1 MSHLDPFAEIRISK
15 KSHILHKGSEKMN
28 KFSNFFAENFII
40 FAIVNI
46 LIKIRMVN
54 TEDKC
59 AIIGYGS
66 WATAIV
72 KILTEN
78 KIYVKWHILNPDVK
92 QSVESE
98 GRNCK
103 YLRDVD
109 LDASFIEASEDINHV
124 VEGAKVVILA
134 MPSAFIKKVMEPLT
148 LPLSDKLVIS
158 AVKGIVPD
166 EYIPITDYVKSHY
179 NVPDN
184 QIAIITG
191 PSHAEEVGLSRWSYL
206 TAVCR
211 NLEARTMMVEMFSR
225 PYIRVM
231 ESDDIEGVEY
241 AAIMKNIYAI
251 AVGLANGLGYGDNF
265 IAVLIANC
273 AAEMSRMFE
282 SCGGAT
288 HNVLASACL
297 GDLLVTCYSTY
308 SRNRRFGLLIGR
320 GCTVRS
326 AMNEMTMIA
335 EGYFAAKCIRHTSAQ
350 RNVEMPIADMV
361 YEVLYH
367 GASARRQMRD
377 LTTKL
382 K

>member
-1 MSHLDPFAEIRISK
+1 MINSH
-15 KSHILHKGSEKMN
+15 
-28 KFSNFFAENFII
+28 
-40 FAIVNI
+40 
-46 LIKIRMVN
+46 
-54 TEDKC
+54 DKC

-78 KIYVKWHILNPDVK
+78 KINVYWHILNPDVK

-109 LDASFIEASEDINHV
+109 LEASYIEVSEDINYV
-124 VEGAKVVILA
+124 VENAGTVILA

-148 LPLSDKLVIS
+148 ISLEDKFVIS

-166 EYIPITDYVKSHY
+166 DYIPITDYVMQHY
-179 NVPDN
+179 NVPEN

-206 TAVCR
+206 TAVSR
-211 NLEARTMMVEMFSR
+211 NVEARAEMVEMFSR

-231 ESDDIEGVEY
+231 ESDDVEGVEY

-265 IAVLIANC
+265 VAVLIANC

-282 SCGGAT
+282 SFGGVS

-335 EGYFAAKCIRHTSAQ
+335 EGYYAAKCIRHTSAQ

-361 YEVLYH
+361 YEVLYN
-367 GASARRQMRD
+367 GVSARRRMRD

>member
-1 MSHLDPFAEIRISK
+1 MIS
-15 KSHILHKGSEKMN
+15 LQ
-28 KFSNFFAENFII
+28 
-40 FAIVNI
+40 
-46 LIKIRMVN
+46 
-54 TEDKC
+54 DKC
-59 AIIGYGS
+59 AVIGYGS

-78 KIYVKWHILNPDVK
+78 GIRVGWHILNPDVK
-92 QSVESE
+92 QSVETE

-109 LDASFIEASEDINHV
+109 LDVSFIEVSNDINAV
-124 VEGAKVVILA
+124 VEDAKVVVLA

-148 LPLSDKLVIS
+148 MSLSDKLVIS

-166 EYIPITDYVKSHY
+166 DYIPITEYVVSHFG
-179 NVPDN
+179 VPEN
-184 QIAIITG
+184 QVAIITG
-191 PSHAEEVGLSRWSYL
+191 PSHAEEVGLSRLSYL
-206 TAVCR
+206 TAVSR
-211 NLEARTMMVEMFSR
+211 NEEARAKIVNMFSR

-231 ESDDIEGVEY
+231 ESQDIEGVEY
-241 AAIMKNIYAI
+241 VAIMKNIYAI
-251 AVGLANGLGYGDNF
+251 AVGMANGLGYGDNF

-273 AAEMSRMFE
+273 AAEMGRLFE
-282 SCGGAT
+282 SFGGASR
-288 HNVLASACL
+288 NALVSACL

-326 AMNEMTMIA
+326 AMNEMTMVA
-335 EGYFAAKCIRHTSAQ
+335 EGYYATKCMRHTAAQ

-361 YEVLYH
+361 YEVLYN

>member
-1 MSHLDPFAEIRISK
+1 MINSH
-15 KSHILHKGSEKMN
+15 
-28 KFSNFFAENFII
+28 
-40 FAIVNI
+40 
-46 LIKIRMVN
+46 
-54 TEDKC
+54 DKC

-78 KIYVKWHILNPDVK
+78 KINVYWHILNPDVK
-92 QSVESE
+92 QSVETE

-109 LDASFIEASEDINHV
+109 LEASYIEVSEDINYV
-124 VEGAKVVILA
+124 VENAGTVILA
-134 MPSAFIKKVMEPLT
+134 MPSAFVKKVMDPLT
-148 LPLSDKLVIS
+148 VSLEDKFVIS

-166 EYIPITDYVKSHY
+166 DYIPITDYVMQHY
-179 NVPDN
+179 NVPEN

-206 TAVCR
+206 TAVSR
-211 NLEARTMMVEMFSR
+211 NVEARAEMVEMFSR

-265 IAVLIANC
+265 VAVLIANC

-282 SCGGAT
+282 SFGGVS

-335 EGYFAAKCIRHTSAQ
+335 EGYYAAKCIRHTSAQ

-361 YEVLYH
+361 YEVLYN
-367 GASARRQMRD
+367 GVSARRRMRD

>member
-1 MSHLDPFAEIRISK
+1 
-15 KSHILHKGSEKMN
+15 MN
-28 KFSNFFAENFII
+28 KFSNFFAEIFII
-40 FAIVNI
+40 FAFVNI
-46 LIKIRMVN
+46 TLKIKMIN
-54 TEDKC
+54 SQNKC

-78 KIYVKWHILNPDVK
+78 KIHVKWHILNPDVK
-92 QSVESE
+92 LSVETE

-109 LDASFIEASEDINHV
+109 LDTTFIESSDDINQV
-124 VEGAKVVILA
+124 VKGTSIVILA

-148 LPLSDKLVIS
+148 IPIYDKLVIS

-166 EYIPITDYVKSHY
+166 EYIPITDYVMSHY
-179 NVPDN
+179 NVPTE

-191 PSHAEEVGLSRWSYL
+191 PSHAEEVGLGRWSYL

-211 NLEARTMMVEMFSR
+211 NLEARAMMVEMFTR

-265 IAVLIANC
+265 IAVLIANS

-326 AMNEMTMIA
+326 AMNEMTMVA
-335 EGYFAAKCIRHTSAQ
+335 EGYYAAKCIRHTSVQ

-367 GASARRQMRD
+367 GASARRQMRE

>member
-1 MSHLDPFAEIRISK
+1 MINSQ
-15 KSHILHKGSEKMN
+15 
-28 KFSNFFAENFII
+28 
-40 FAIVNI
+40 
-46 LIKIRMVN
+46 
-54 TEDKC
+54 DKC

-78 KIYVKWHILNPDVK
+78 GIHVNWHILNPDVQ
-92 QSVESE
+92 QSVETE

-109 LDASFIEASEDINHV
+109 LDASIIEVSDDINKV
-124 VEGAKVVILA
+124 VEDVKVVILA
-134 MPSAFIKKVMEPLT
+134 MPSAFVKKVMEPLT
-148 LPLSDKLVIS
+148 VSLSDKFVIS

-166 EYIPITDYVKSHY
+166 DYIPITDYVISHY
-179 NVPDN
+179 QVPEN
-184 QIAIITG
+184 HVAIITG

-211 NLEARTMMVEMFSR
+211 NVEARKIMVEMFSR

-251 AVGLANGLGYGDNF
+251 AVGMANGLGYGDNF
-265 IAVLIANC
+265 VAVLIANC

-282 SCGGAT
+282 SFGGAS

-335 EGYFAAKCIRHTSAQ
+335 EGYYAAKCIRHTSAQ

-367 GASARRQMRD
+367 GASARRAMRE

-382 K
+382 I

>member
-1 MSHLDPFAEIRISK
+1 MINSQ
-15 KSHILHKGSEKMN
+15 
-28 KFSNFFAENFII
+28 
-40 FAIVNI
+40 
-46 LIKIRMVN
+46 
-54 TEDKC
+54 DKC

-78 KIYVKWHILNPDVK
+78 KINVYWHILNPDVL
-92 QSVESE
+92 QSVETE
-98 GRNCK
+98 ARNCK

-109 LDASFIEASEDINHV
+109 LDTNYITTSDDINQV
-124 VEGAKVVILA
+124 VDGAKVVILA
-134 MPSAFIKKVMEPLT
+134 MPSAFVKKFMEPLT
-148 LPLSDKLVIS
+148 VSLDDKFVIS

-166 EYIPITDYVKSHY
+166 DYIPITDYIKNHY
-179 NVPDN
+179 GVPEN
-184 QIAIITG
+184 QVAIITG

-206 TAVCR
+206 TAVSR
-211 NLEARTMMVEMFSR
+211 NVEARAIMVEMFTR

-265 IAVLIANC
+265 IAVLIANS
-273 AAEMSRMFE
+273 AAELSRMFE
-282 SCGGAT
+282 SFGGST
-288 HNVLASACL
+288 HNALASACL

-308 SRNRRFGLLIGR
+308 SRNRRLGLLIGR

-326 AMNEMTMIA
+326 AMNEMTMVA
-335 EGYFAAKCIRHTSAQ
+335 EGYYAAKCIRHTLAE
-350 RNVEMPIADMV
+350 RNVSMPIVDMV

-367 GASARRQMRD
+367 GASARRKMRE

-382 K
+382 V

>member
-1 MSHLDPFAEIRISK
+1 MINSQ
-15 KSHILHKGSEKMN
+15 
-28 KFSNFFAENFII
+28 
-40 FAIVNI
+40 
-46 LIKIRMVN
+46 
-54 TEDKC
+54 DKC

-78 KIYVKWHILNPDVK
+78 KINVAWHILNPDVK
-92 QSVESE
+92 SSVETE
-98 GRNCK
+98 ARNCK

-109 LDASFIEASEDINHV
+109 LDATYITVSEDINSV
-124 VEGAKVVILA
+124 VDGARVVILA
-134 MPSAFIKKVMEPLT
+134 MPSAYVKKVMDPLT
-148 LPLSDKLVIS
+148 VSLEDKLVIS

-166 EYIPITDYVKSHY
+166 DYIPITDYVTTHY
-179 NVPDN
+179 NVPED

-211 NLEARTMMVEMFSR
+211 NVEARTLMVEMFTR

-265 IAVLIANC
+265 VAVLIANC

-282 SCGGAT
+282 SFGGAS

-326 AMNEMTMIA
+326 AMNEMTMVA

-367 GASARRQMRD
+367 GASARRQMRE